1 MQGINEKIGHS
12 NLELKVLRYY
22 IYRGGSLIEEGSVIR
37 GPFWPE
43 PVRVLKAV
51 DEGESIIIYGVTTS
65 TGSPVATILTMEDLE
80 RVESVRTA
88 DFRADPHEF
97 FMGIEAYR
105 LRNASLFDGYLAM
118 NTSRIDPLPF
128 QLEAVYSYAL
138 RMPRMRFMIAD
149 DPGAGKTIMA
159 GMIIKELKRRGAAR
173 RVLIVTPGHLKA
185 QWQREMREKF
195 QEHFTVVDRSYLRSR
210 QGENPWMVE
219 NSYITSID
227 FAKQDDV
234 MASLSSTRW
243 DLVVVDE
250 AHKMSA
256 RVRSENRTDATRRYR
271 LGQILSRTSDHMLL
285 LTATPHS
292 GDPDAFRLLLD
303 LLRPGFFA
311 NPELIQESRRNRDN
325 PLFIRRVKEELR
337 DFDGKPIFP
346 RRYTHTHSFN
356 LSDREMELYNEISRY
371 ITEQYNRAIS
381 TDRRA
386 HAFAMMLLQRRMASS
401 IYAVMMSLRRKRER
415 CLQLMEDLESV
426 SRIEVPGD
434 YSDLEERKI
443 WEIERILEGST
454 LADSIPELKAE
465 VRTLEGLIDDA
476 ERLLESGTETKL
488 RELQRILEEIGD
500 EKILI
505 FSESKDTVDYLLE
518 RIESWGYSACTIHGE
533 MSMDERIAAED
544 DFRRNRQVMVATEAA
559 GEGINLQFCHIMV
572 NYDIPWNPNRLEQ
585 RMGRIHRYKQRRD
598 VHIYNLVAGN
608 TREGLVMRRL
618 LEKLDSIRQDIGSDK
633 VYDVIGEIY
642 TERDI
647 SGIIEKTL
655 RGELRDEEIDELLKP
670 PEDILERIMD
680 EQLAVEVDYTRMKDI
695 QRIIKERKL
704 APEYVEEFFR
714 TVFRRMGWKY
724 TERKG
729 LYTLRTPRELL
740 RTWND
745 ELRRRY
751 GALRREYRNLTFN
764 PGTDEHEFISFGHP
778 LLEATIRYT
787 GKRFG
792 DALLQGSTFRDPS
805 GRYRGTIW
813 FYRGRVTDG
822 RNETAGERV
831 FALHDTGE
839 EVVEV
844 SPMILWDLVPDSHPV
859 EGDVSEDRATAAATR
874 AVMRY
879 MDKLRAERKKK
890 TGIKRK
896 YGLRSIQYLID
907 TSQAKLIEYYRRLEE
922 GEDMALAIRNE
933 EERLEE
939 YRHRKRELEREME
952 MEETLTASPPELLGM
967 IHVDAPEIPGR
978 EDIEMIGMKVAMEYE
993 RRNGRIP
1000 EDVSAENLGFDVR
1013 STSESEVRY
1022 IEVKARSGRDNIEL
1036 TQNEWLKARRFR
1048 ENYWLYVVYSASEDP
1063 ELITIQDPYAKLDPV
1078 RREEVRYIVP
1088 GEQIRRIEE

>member
-1 MQGINEKIGHS
+1 M
-12 NLELKVLRYY
+12 
-22 IYRGGSLIEEGSVIR
+22 IR

-43 PVRVLKAV
+43 PVRVLKSKKS
-51 DEGESIIIYGVTTS
+51 GENIIIFGTTVDTNS
-65 TGSPVATILTMEDLE
+65 TVNSILTREDLE
-80 RVESVRTA
+80 RVEVMRTT
-88 DFRADPHEF
+88 DFGAEPHEF
-97 FMGIEAYR
+97 FMGIESYR
-105 LRNASLFDGYLAM
+105 LRNASLFDSYLAM

-128 QLEAVYSYAL
+128 QLEAVYGYAL
-138 RMPRMRFMIAD
+138 RMPHMRFMIAD

-159 GMIIKELKRRGAAR
+159 GMIIKELKLRGVAS

-185 QWQREMREKF
+185 QWQREMKDKF
-195 QEHFTVVDRSYLRSR
+195 QENFVIMDRPYMSSR

-227 FAKQDDV
+227 FAKQEDV
-234 MASLSSTRW
+234 MSSLSSTRW

-256 RVRSENRTDATRRYR
+256 RIRSENKKDMTRRYR

-303 LLRPGFFA
+303 LLRPGFFS
-311 NPELIQESRRNRDN
+311 NPELIQEARRNRDN

-356 LSDREMELYNEISRY
+356 LSDAEMELYNEISRY
-371 ITEQYNRAIS
+371 ITEQYNRAIA

-401 IYAVMMSLRRKRER
+401 IYAVMRSLMRKRDR
-415 CLQLMEDLESV
+415 CIQLMENIESLSMREVSGDYSDLPSV
-426 SRIEVPGD
+426 D
-434 YSDLEERKI
+434 YSDLEERRI
-443 WEIERILEGST
+443 WEIESSLEGST

-465 VRTLEGLIDDA
+465 VSTLEGLIEDA
-476 ERLLESGTETKL
+476 ERLLKSGSETKL
-488 RELQRILEEIGD
+488 MELQKILEEIGH

-518 RIESWGYSACTIHGE
+518 KIESWGYSVCTIHGG

-544 DFRRNRQVMVATEAA
+544 DFRRNKQVMVATEAA

-647 SGIIEKTL
+647 SRIIEMTL
-655 RGELRDEEIDELLKP
+655 RGEIRDEEIEELLKP
-670 PEDILERIMD
+670 QEDILKRIMD

-714 TVFRRMGWKY
+714 AVFKKMGWKY
-724 TERKG
+724 TERNG
-729 LYTLRTPRELL
+729 MYTLRTPRQLL
-740 RTWND
+740 RLWDD

-751 GALRREYRNLTFN
+751 GALRKEYRNLTFN
-764 PGTDEHEFISFGHP
+764 PGVDEGEFISFGHP

-792 DALLQGSTFRDPS
+792 DSLLRGSTFRDPS
-805 GRYRGTIW
+805 GRYRGTVW

-822 RNETAGERV
+822 RNESAGERV
-831 FALHDTGE
+831 FALYDNGE

-844 SPMILWDLVPDSHPV
+844 SPMILWDLVPDRHPV
-859 EGDVSEDRATAAATR
+859 VDEINEEGVTAAATES
-874 AVMRY
+874 VMRY
-879 MDKLRAERKKK
+879 MDKLKDERKRK

-896 YGLRSIQYLID
+896 YGLRSIKYLID
-907 TSQAKLIEYYRRLEE
+907 TSQEKLLEYYDRLDQ
-922 GEDMALAIRNE
+922 GEDMGIAIRNE

-939 YRHRKRELEREME
+939 YKERMRELEREME
-952 MEETLTASPPELLGM
+952 MEETLTASPPELLGV
-967 IHVDAPEIPGR
+967 IHVEAPEIPGR
-978 EDIEMIGMKVAMEYE
+978 EDIEMIGMKITMEHE
-993 RRNGRIP
+993 RRHGRIP
-1000 EDVSAENLGFDVR
+1000 EDVSGENLGFDVR
-1013 STSESEVRY
+1013 SISDSEIRY
-1022 IEVKARSGRDNIEL
+1022 IEVKARRGRDNVEL

-1048 ENYWLYVVYSASEDP
+1048 ENYWLYVVYNAGTDP
-1063 ELITIQDPYAKLDPV
+1063 ELTVIQDPYSNLEPL

-1088 GEQIRRIEE
+1088 AEQIRRMEE

>member
-1 MQGINEKIGHS
+1 M
-12 NLELKVLRYY
+12 
-22 IYRGGSLIEEGSVIR
+22 IEEGCVIR

-43 PVRVLKAV
+43 PVRVLKSKKS
-51 DEGESIIIYGVTTS
+51 GENIIIFGTTVDTNS
-65 TGSPVATILTMEDLE
+65 TVNSILTREDLE
-80 RVESVRTA
+80 RVEVMRTT
-88 DFRADPHEF
+88 DFGAEPHEF
-97 FMGIEAYR
+97 FMGIESYR
-105 LRNASLFDGYLAM
+105 LRNASLFDSYLAM

-128 QLEAVYSYAL
+128 QLEAVYGYAL
-138 RMPRMRFMIAD
+138 RMPHMRFMIAD

-159 GMIIKELKRRGAAR
+159 GMIIKELKLRGVAS

-185 QWQREMREKF
+185 QWQREMKDKF
-195 QEHFTVVDRSYLRSR
+195 QENFVIMDRPYMSSR

-227 FAKQDDV
+227 FAKQEDV
-234 MASLSSTRW
+234 MSSLSSTRW

-256 RVRSENRTDATRRYR
+256 RIRSENKKDMTRRYR

-303 LLRPGFFA
+303 LLRPGFFS
-311 NPELIQESRRNRDN
+311 NPELIQEARRNRDN

-356 LSDREMELYNEISRY
+356 LSDAEMELYNEISRY
-371 ITEQYNRAIS
+371 ITEQYNRAIA

-401 IYAVMMSLRRKRER
+401 IYAVMRSLMRKRDR
-415 CLQLMEDLESV
+415 CIQLMENIESLSMREVSGDYSDLLSV
-426 SRIEVPGD
+426 D
-434 YSDLEERKI
+434 YSDLEERRI
-443 WEIERILEGST
+443 WEIESSLEGST

-465 VRTLEGLIDDA
+465 VSTLEGLIEDA
-476 ERLLESGTETKL
+476 ERLLKSGSETKL
-488 RELQRILEEIGD
+488 MELQKILEEIGH

-518 RIESWGYSACTIHGE
+518 KIESWGYSVCTIHGG

-544 DFRRNRQVMVATEAA
+544 DFRRNKQVMVATEAA

-647 SGIIEKTL
+647 SRIIEMTL
-655 RGELRDEEIDELLKP
+655 RGEIRDEEIEELLKP
-670 PEDILERIMD
+670 QEDILKRIMD

-714 TVFRRMGWKY
+714 AVFKKMGWKY
-724 TERKG
+724 TERNG
-729 LYTLRTPRELL
+729 MYTLRTPRQLL
-740 RTWND
+740 RLWDD

-751 GALRREYRNLTFN
+751 GALRKEYRNLTFN
-764 PGTDEHEFISFGHP
+764 PGVDEGEFISFGHP

-792 DALLQGSTFRDPS
+792 DSLLRGSTFRDPS
-805 GRYRGTIW
+805 GRYRGTVW

-822 RNETAGERV
+822 RNESAGERV
-831 FALHDTGE
+831 FALYDNGE

-844 SPMILWDLVPDSHPV
+844 SPMILWDLVPDRHPV
-859 EGDVSEDRATAAATR
+859 VDEINEEGVTAAATES
-874 AVMRY
+874 VMRY
-879 MDKLRAERKKK
+879 MDKLKDERKRK

-896 YGLRSIQYLID
+896 YGLRSIKYLID
-907 TSQAKLIEYYRRLEE
+907 TSQEKLLEYYDRLDQ
-922 GEDMALAIRNE
+922 GEDMGIAIRNE

-939 YRHRKRELEREME
+939 YKERMRELEREME
-952 MEETLTASPPELLGM
+952 MEETLTASPPELLGV
-967 IHVDAPEIPGR
+967 IHVEAPEIPGR
-978 EDIEMIGMKVAMEYE
+978 EDIEMIGMKITMEHE
-993 RRNGRIP
+993 RRHGRIP
-1000 EDVSAENLGFDVR
+1000 EDVSGENLGFDVR
-1013 STSESEVRY
+1013 SISDSEIRY
-1022 IEVKARSGRDNIEL
+1022 IEVKARRGRDNVEL

-1048 ENYWLYVVYSASEDP
+1048 ENYWLYVVYNAGTDP
-1063 ELITIQDPYAKLDPV
+1063 ELTVIQDPYSNLEPL

-1088 GEQIRRIEE
+1088 AEQIRRMEE

>member
-1 MQGINEKIGHS
+1 
-12 NLELKVLRYY
+12 
-22 IYRGGSLIEEGSVIR
+22 VIR

-43 PVRVLKAV
+43 PVRVLKSKKS
-51 DEGESIIIYGVTTS
+51 GENIIIFGTTVDTNS
-65 TGSPVATILTMEDLE
+65 TVNSILTREDLE
-80 RVESVRTA
+80 RVEVMRTT
-88 DFRADPHEF
+88 DFGAEPHEF
-97 FMGIEAYR
+97 FMGIESYR
-105 LRNASLFDGYLAM
+105 LRNASLFDSYLAM

-128 QLEAVYSYAL
+128 QLEAVYGYAL
-138 RMPRMRFMIAD
+138 RMPHMRFMIAD

-159 GMIIKELKRRGAAR
+159 GMIIKELKLRGVAS

-185 QWQREMREKF
+185 QWQREMKDKF
-195 QEHFTVVDRSYLRSR
+195 QENFVIMDRPYMSSR

-227 FAKQDDV
+227 FAKQEDV
-234 MASLSSTRW
+234 MSSLSSTRW

-256 RVRSENRTDATRRYR
+256 RIRSENKKDMTRRYR
-271 LGQILSRTSDHMLL
+271 LGQILSKTSDHMLL

-303 LLRPGFFA
+303 LLRPGFFS
-311 NPELIQESRRNRDN
+311 NPELIQEARRNRDN

-356 LSDREMELYNEISRY
+356 LSDAEMELYNEISRY
-371 ITEQYNRAIS
+371 ITEQYNRAIA

-401 IYAVMMSLRRKRER
+401 IYAVMRSLMRKRDR
-415 CLQLMEDLESV
+415 CIQLMENIESLSMREVSGDYSDLLSV
-426 SRIEVPGD
+426 D
-434 YSDLEERKI
+434 YSDLEERRI
-443 WEIERILEGST
+443 WEIESSLEGST

-465 VRTLEGLIDDA
+465 VSTLEGLIEDA
-476 ERLLESGTETKL
+476 ERLLKSGSETKL
-488 RELQRILEEIGD
+488 MELQKILEEIGH

-518 RIESWGYSACTIHGE
+518 KIESWGYSVCTIHGG

-544 DFRRNRQVMVATEAA
+544 DFRRNKQVMVATEAA

-647 SGIIEKTL
+647 SRIIEMTL
-655 RGELRDEEIDELLKP
+655 RGEIRDEEIEELLKP
-670 PEDILERIMD
+670 QEDILKRIMD

-714 TVFRRMGWKY
+714 AVFKKMGWKY
-724 TERKG
+724 TERNG
-729 LYTLRTPRELL
+729 MYTLRTPRQLL
-740 RTWND
+740 RLWDD

-751 GALRREYRNLTFN
+751 GALRKEYRNLTFN
-764 PGTDEHEFISFGHP
+764 PGVDEGEFISFGHP

-792 DALLQGSTFRDPS
+792 DSLLRGSTFRDPS
-805 GRYRGTIW
+805 GRYRGTVW

-822 RNETAGERV
+822 RNESAGERV
-831 FALHDTGE
+831 FALYDNGE

-844 SPMILWDLVPDSHPV
+844 SPMILWDLVPDRHPV
-859 EGDVSEDRATAAATR
+859 VDEINEEGVTAAATES
-874 AVMRY
+874 VMRY
-879 MDKLRAERKKK
+879 MDKLKDERKRK

-896 YGLRSIQYLID
+896 YGLRSIKYLID
-907 TSQAKLIEYYRRLEE
+907 TSQEKLLEYYDRLDQ
-922 GEDMALAIRNE
+922 GEDMGIAIRNE

-939 YRHRKRELEREME
+939 YKERMRELEREME
-952 MEETLTASPPELLGM
+952 MEETLTASPPELLGV
-967 IHVDAPEIPGR
+967 IHVEAPEIPGR
-978 EDIEMIGMKVAMEYE
+978 EDIEMIGMKITMEHE
-993 RRNGRIP
+993 RRHGRIP
-1000 EDVSAENLGFDVR
+1000 EDVSGENLGFDVR
-1013 STSESEVRY
+1013 SISDSEIRY
-1022 IEVKARSGRDNIEL
+1022 IEVKARRGRDNVEL

-1048 ENYWLYVVYSASEDP
+1048 ENYWLYVVYNAGTDP
-1063 ELITIQDPYAKLDPV
+1063 ELTVIQDPYSNLEPL

-1088 GEQIRRIEE
+1088 AEQIRRMEE

>member
-1 MQGINEKIGHS
+1 M
-12 NLELKVLRYY
+12 
-22 IYRGGSLIEEGSVIR
+22 IR

-43 PVRVLKAV
+43 PVRVLKSKKS
-51 DEGESIIIYGVTTS
+51 GENIIIFGTTVDTNS
-65 TGSPVATILTMEDLE
+65 TVNSILTREDLE
-80 RVESVRTA
+80 RVEVMRTT
-88 DFRADPHEF
+88 DFGAEPHEF
-97 FMGIEAYR
+97 FMGIESYR
-105 LRNASLFDGYLAM
+105 LRNASLFDSYLAM

-128 QLEAVYSYAL
+128 QLEAVYGYAL
-138 RMPRMRFMIAD
+138 RMPHMRFMIAD

-159 GMIIKELKRRGAAR
+159 GMIIKELKLRGVAS

-185 QWQREMREKF
+185 QWQREMKDKF
-195 QEHFTVVDRSYLRSR
+195 QENFVIMDRPYMSSR

-227 FAKQDDV
+227 FAKQEDV
-234 MASLSSTRW
+234 MSSLSSTRW

-256 RVRSENRTDATRRYR
+256 RIRSENKKDMTRRYR

-303 LLRPGFFA
+303 LLRPGFFS
-311 NPELIQESRRNRDN
+311 NPELIQEARRNRDN

-356 LSDREMELYNEISRY
+356 LSDAEMELYNEISRY
-371 ITEQYNRAIS
+371 ITEQYNRAIA

-401 IYAVMMSLRRKRER
+401 IYAVMRSLMRKRDR
-415 CLQLMEDLESV
+415 CIQLMENIESLSMREVSGDYSDLLSV
-426 SRIEVPGD
+426 D
-434 YSDLEERKI
+434 YSDLEERRI
-443 WEIERILEGST
+443 WEIESSLEGST

-465 VRTLEGLIDDA
+465 VSTLEGLIEDA
-476 ERLLESGTETKL
+476 ERLLKSGSETKL
-488 RELQRILEEIGD
+488 MELQKILEEIGH

-518 RIESWGYSACTIHGE
+518 KIESWGYSVCTIHGG

-544 DFRRNRQVMVATEAA
+544 DFRRNKQVMVATEAA

-647 SGIIEKTL
+647 SRIIEMTL
-655 RGELRDEEIDELLKP
+655 RGEIRDEEIEELLKP
-670 PEDILERIMD
+670 QEDILKRIMD

-714 TVFRRMGWKY
+714 AVFKKMGWKY
-724 TERKG
+724 TERNG
-729 LYTLRTPRELL
+729 MYTLRTPRQLL
-740 RTWND
+740 RLWDD

-751 GALRREYRNLTFN
+751 GALRKEYRNLTFN
-764 PGTDEHEFISFGHP
+764 PGVDEGEFISFGHP

-792 DALLQGSTFRDPS
+792 DSLLRGSTFRDPS
-805 GRYRGTIW
+805 GRYRGTVW

-822 RNETAGERV
+822 RNESAGERV
-831 FALHDTGE
+831 FALYDNGE

-844 SPMILWDLVPDSHPV
+844 SPMILWDLVPDRHPV
-859 EGDVSEDRATAAATR
+859 VDEINEEGVTAAATES
-874 AVMRY
+874 VMRY
-879 MDKLRAERKKK
+879 MDKLKDERKRK

-896 YGLRSIQYLID
+896 YGLRSIKYLID
-907 TSQAKLIEYYRRLEE
+907 TSQEKLLEYYDRLDQ
-922 GEDMALAIRNE
+922 GEDMGIAIRNE

-939 YRHRKRELEREME
+939 YKERMRELEREME
-952 MEETLTASPPELLGM
+952 MEETLTASPPELLGV
-967 IHVDAPEIPGR
+967 IHVEAPEIPGR
-978 EDIEMIGMKVAMEYE
+978 EDIEMIGMKITMEHE
-993 RRNGRIP
+993 RRHGRIP
-1000 EDVSAENLGFDVR
+1000 EDVSGENLGFDVR
-1013 STSESEVRY
+1013 SISDSEIRY
-1022 IEVKARSGRDNIEL
+1022 IEVKARRGRDNVEL

-1048 ENYWLYVVYSASEDP
+1048 ENYWLYVVYNAGTDP
-1063 ELITIQDPYAKLDPV
+1063 ELTVIQDPYSNLEPL

-1088 GEQIRRIEE
+1088 AEQIRRMEE

>member
-1 MQGINEKIGHS
+1 M
-12 NLELKVLRYY
+12 
-22 IYRGGSLIEEGSVIR
+22 IR

-43 PVRVLKAV
+43 PVRVLKSKKS
-51 DEGESIIIYGVTTS
+51 GENIIIFGTTVDTNS
-65 TGSPVATILTMEDLE
+65 TVNSILTREDLE
-80 RVESVRTA
+80 RVEVMRTT
-88 DFRADPHEF
+88 DFGAEPHEF
-97 FMGIEAYR
+97 FMGIESYR
-105 LRNASLFDGYLAM
+105 LRNASLFDSYLAM

-128 QLEAVYSYAL
+128 QLEAVYGYAL
-138 RMPRMRFMIAD
+138 RMPHMRFMIAD

-159 GMIIKELKRRGAAR
+159 GMIIKELKLRGVAS

-185 QWQREMREKF
+185 QWQREMKDKF
-195 QEHFTVVDRSYLRSR
+195 QENFVIMDRPYMSSR

-227 FAKQDDV
+227 FAKQEDV
-234 MASLSSTRW
+234 MSSLSSTRW

-256 RVRSENRTDATRRYR
+256 RIRSENKKDMTRRYR

-303 LLRPGFFA
+303 LLRPGFFS
-311 NPELIQESRRNRDN
+311 NPELIQEARRNRDN

-356 LSDREMELYNEISRY
+356 LSDAEMELYNEISRY
-371 ITEQYNRAIS
+371 ITEQYNRAIA

-401 IYAVMMSLRRKRER
+401 IYAVMRSLMRKRDR
-415 CLQLMEDLESV
+415 CIQLMENIESLSMREVSGDYSDLLSV
-426 SRIEVPGD
+426 D
-434 YSDLEERKI
+434 YSDLEERRI
-443 WEIERILEGST
+443 WEIESSLEGST

-465 VRTLEGLIDDA
+465 VSTLEGLIEDA
-476 ERLLESGTETKL
+476 ERLLKSGSETKL
-488 RELQRILEEIGD
+488 MELQKILEEIGH

-518 RIESWGYSACTIHGE
+518 KIESWGYSVCTIHGG

-544 DFRRNRQVMVATEAA
+544 DFRRNKQVMVATEAA

-647 SGIIEKTL
+647 SRIIEMTL
-655 RGELRDEEIDELLKP
+655 RGEIRDEEIEELLKP
-670 PEDILERIMD
+670 QEDILKRIMD

-714 TVFRRMGWKY
+714 AVFKKMGWKY
-724 TERKG
+724 TERNG
-729 LYTLRTPRELL
+729 MYTLRTPRQLL
-740 RTWND
+740 RLWDD

-751 GALRREYRNLTFN
+751 GALRKEYRNLTFN
-764 PGTDEHEFISFGHP
+764 PGVDEGEFISFGHP

-792 DALLQGSTFRDPS
+792 DSLLRGSTFRDPS
-805 GRYRGTIW
+805 GRYRGTVW

-822 RNETAGERV
+822 RNESAGERV
-831 FALHDTGE
+831 FALYDNGE

-844 SPMILWDLVPDSHPV
+844 SPMILWDLVPDRHPV
-859 EGDVSEDRATAAATR
+859 VDEINEEGVTAAATES
-874 AVMRY
+874 VMRY
-879 MDKLRAERKKK
+879 MDKLKDERKRK

-896 YGLRSIQYLID
+896 YGLRSIKYLID
-907 TSQAKLIEYYRRLEE
+907 TSQEKLLEYYDRLDQ
-922 GEDMALAIRNE
+922 GEDMGIAIRNE

-939 YRHRKRELEREME
+939 YKERMRELEREME
-952 MEETLTASPPELLGM
+952 MEETLTASPPELLGV
-967 IHVDAPEIPGR
+967 IHVEAPEIPGR
-978 EDIEMIGMKVAMEYE
+978 EDIEMIGMKITMEHE
-993 RRNGRIP
+993 RRHGRIP
-1000 EDVSAENLGFDVR
+1000 EDVSGENLGFDVR
-1013 STSESEVRY
+1013 SISDSEIRY
-1022 IEVKARSGRDNIEL
+1022 IEVKARRGRDNVEL
-1036 TQNEWLKARRFR
+1036 TQNEWLKAQRFR
-1048 ENYWLYVVYSASEDP
+1048 ENYWLYVVYNAGTDP
-1063 ELITIQDPYAKLDPV
+1063 ELTVIQDPYSNLEPL

-1088 GEQIRRIEE
+1088 AEQIRRMEE